1 VGPALTDIT
10 RLPTSGWKE
19 ISRDFFDG
27 AVDSSG
33 VLRHPCASDAQGIA
47 ARAHG
52 EPDEQQLEPEQLV
65 QVAAECDRVG
75 RDCCPCGCGV
85 RPDQRRDADARVSP
99 ENIRG
104 EWLDGAT
111 GPTVGARF
119 KGTNKLGST
128 TWSTKPTVTAA
139 EPGRR
144 FAFKVPG
151 SSGAL
156 WTYELASQDGVTVV
170 TESMVQQ
177 KASSPLIRWFQR
189 RAGVTDRAA
198 NLRSAMTTTLE
209 RVAVAAQCQAVADC
223 PIDV

>member
-1 VGPALTDIT
+1 M
-10 RLPTSGWKE
+10 
-19 ISRDFFDG
+19 
-27 AVDSSG
+27 SSNSNPNNSSKSPLS
-33 VLRHPCASDAQGIA
+33 VTVSAAIA
-47 ARAHG
+47 APADVVYGLISDVTRM
-52 EPDEQQLEPEQLV
+52 PEF
-65 QVAAECDRVG
+65 
-75 RDCCPCGCGV
+75 
-85 RPDQRRDADARVSP
+85 SP

-189 RAGVTDRAA
+189 RAGVTDSAA